1 MKNSKKIV
9 TGAVAAA
16 LTMTLAMPVCASP
29 KIMPDGTIF
38 DAEYYAAQN
47 PDVAAAFGTD
57 EALLYQHYE
66 LCGKA
71 EGRLAAA
78 PGTTAD
84 MAVPYE
90 ETAPTAET
98 AAPEVVTSLPDGNYM
113 CYQLTAANLTKK
125 KLQLTTDYLTQTD
138 TEGDPLQ
145 YGDVTTFDL
154 PLAKKVK
161 YRADMLDSDGLTPI
175 KANTNAKLQKVFTE
189 HLNYVNHMYLTVK
202 NGKVTKILVDDLV
215 D

>member
-1 MKNSKKIV
+1 
-9 TGAVAAA
+9 
-16 LTMTLAMPVCASP
+16 
-29 KIMPDGTIF
+29 
-38 DAEYYAAQN
+38 
-47 PDVAAAFGTD
+47 
-57 EALLYQHYE
+57 
-66 LCGKA
+66 
-71 EGRLAAA
+71 
-78 PGTTAD
+78 
-84 MAVPYE
+84 
-90 ETAPTAET
+90 
-98 AAPEVVTSLPDGNYM
+98 M

-161 YRADMLDSDGLTPI
+161 YSADMLESDGLTPI